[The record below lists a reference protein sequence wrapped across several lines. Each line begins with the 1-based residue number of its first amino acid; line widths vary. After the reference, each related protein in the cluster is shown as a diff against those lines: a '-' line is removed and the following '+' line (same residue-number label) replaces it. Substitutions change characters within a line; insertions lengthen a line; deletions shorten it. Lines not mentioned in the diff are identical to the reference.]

1 MRKIERE
8 PNGAG
13 IFRPGQDLVVAGT
26 VGKNGVKAAL
36 SAKEKEISARFPEWF
51 VKRIREQADKK
62 SELTP
67 EMLNACGAG
76 EWEEISEGG
85 ILAALW
91 IISGA
96 YEQGISFEL
105 RKIPVAQET
114 IEICELFDL
123 NPYRLSSGECLLMA
137 VENGGDAVKLLSEAG
152 IPSAVIGK
160 VEKGIASK
168 VRAASVPS
176 SFGFILLTAD
186 FHTSQ
191 FISISIRANTIKT
204 GEGVVRR
211 NFFIHASG
219 GAA

>member
-1 MRKIERE
+1 MALEWVRTRLRPHRRETGIMRKIERE

-26 VGKNGVKAAL
+26 IGKNGVRAAL

-62 SELTP
+62 LELTP
-67 EMLNACGAG
+67 EMFDACGAG

-91 IISGA
+91 TISGA

-123 NPYRLSSGECLLMA
+123 NPYRLASGECLLMA
-137 VENGGDAVKLLSEAG
+137 VENGGDAVRILSEAG

-160 VEKGIASK
+160 VEKGIARK
-168 VRAASVPS
+168 MTGIGTT
-176 SFGFILLTAD
+176 GFLERPAQDEIYK
-186 FHTSQ
+186 
-191 FISISIRANTIKT
+191 IT
-204 GEGVVRR
+204 GECV
-211 NFFIHASG
+211 
-219 GAA
+219 

>member
-26 VGKNGVKAAL
+26 IGKNGVKAAL

-91 IISGA
+91 TISGA

-123 NPYRLSSGECLLMA
+123 NPYRLASGECLLMA
-137 VENGGDAVKLLSEAG
+137 VENGGDAVRILSEAG

-160 VEKGIASK
+160 VEKGLS
-168 VRAASVPS
+168 
-176 SFGFILLTAD
+176 L
-186 FHTSQ
+186 
-191 FISISIRANTIKT
+191 
-204 GEGVVRR
+204 
-211 NFFIHASG
+211 IHI
-219 GAA
+219 

>member
-76 EWEEISEGG
+76 EWEEISVK
-85 ILAALW
+85 AAMGKNFSIYRSDPFFLEVLPKEN
-91 IISGA
+91 GKKFRRAA
-96 YEQGISFEL
+96 YWPPFG
-105 RKIPVAQET
+105 
-114 IEICELFDL
+114 
-123 NPYRLSSGECLLMA
+123 PYRELTS
-137 VENGGDAVKLLSEAG
+137 
-152 IPSAVIGK
+152 
-160 VEKGIASK
+160 
-168 VRAASVPS
+168 R
-176 SFGFILLTAD
+176 GFPL
-186 FHTSQ
+186 
-191 FISISIRANTIKT
+191 N
-204 GEGVVRR
+204 
-211 NFFIHASG
+211 
-219 GAA
+219 

>member
-13 IFRPGQDLVVAGT
+13 IFKPGQDLVVAGT

-91 IISGA
+91 AISGA

-114 IEICELFDL
+114 M
-123 NPYRLSSGECLLMA
+123 MA

-160 VEKGIASK
+160 VEKGIARK
-168 VRAASVPS
+168 MVGIGTTGFLERPAPDEIRKLTDAAS
-176 SFGFILLTAD
+176 G
-186 FHTSQ
+186 
-191 FISISIRANTIKT
+191 K
-204 GEGVVRR
+204 E
-211 NFFIHASG
+211 
-219 GAA
+219 

>member
-26 VGKNGVKAAL
+26 VGKNGVKATL

-91 IISGA
+91 TISGA

-160 VEKGIASK
+160 VEKGIARK
-168 VRAASVPS
+168 MVGIGTT
-176 SFGFILLTAD
+176 GFLERPAPDDIRKLTDAV
-186 FHTSQ
+186 SE
-191 FISISIRANTIKT
+191 K
-204 GEGVVRR
+204 E
-211 NFFIHASG
+211 
-219 GAA
+219 

>member
-8 PNGAG
+8 SNGAG
-13 IFRPGQDLVVAGT
+13 IFKPGQDLVVAGT
-26 VGKNGVKAAL
+26 VGKNGVKMAL

-91 IISGA
+91 AISGA

-160 VEKGIASK
+160 V
-168 VRAASVPS
+168 
-176 SFGFILLTAD
+176 
-186 FHTSQ
+186 
-191 FISISIRANTIKT
+191 
-204 GEGVVRR
+204 
-211 NFFIHASG
+211 
-219 GAA
+219 

>member
-13 IFRPGQDLVVAGT
+13 IFKPGQDLVVAGT

-76 EWEEISEGG
+76 EWEEIS
-85 ILAALW
+85 
-91 IISGA
+91 
-96 YEQGISFEL
+96 
-105 RKIPVAQET
+105 VAQET

-160 VEKGIASK
+160 VEKGIARK
-168 VRAASVPS
+168 MVGIGTTGFLERPAPDEIWKLTDAASE
-176 SFGFILLTAD
+176 
-186 FHTSQ
+186 
-191 FISISIRANTIKT
+191 K
-204 GEGVVRR
+204 E
-211 NFFIHASG
+211 
-219 GAA
+219 